1 MNRRF
6 VACTHIIHNTHYLYI
21 LYERSL
27 LTTAQPKSEKIHNFA
42 GRYDIFM
49 WDSRPSAWVTA
60 FLVCVKHQWGGMM
73 CLLVVIEVR
82 VFPSCG
88 RWSHRVPSVGET
100 LERMRIDGPVWE
112 RRWPSQ
118 PFSFFLFFR
127 PACGKL
133 CIQVCLSLPLT
144 TFRLL
149 PVVEHRLAKE
159 ESTYKTEAKQQEEK
173 IECMKADAG
182 DEYVIK
188 KQVHAYLE
196 YSWLSVVVYRKISF

>member
-1 MNRRF
+1 MNRQF

-27 LTTAQPKSEKIHNFA
+27 LTTAQPKSEKNTQLCRTLWHFHVRFKA
-42 GRYDIFM
+42 KCLGDCF
-49 WDSRPSAWVTA
+49 
-60 FLVCVKHQWGGMM
+60 FCVCVKHQWGGMM

-100 LERMRIDGPVWE
+100 LERMRIDGLVWE

-118 PFSFFLFFR
+118 PFSFFFLS
-127 PACGKL
+127 ACMREAVHSGL
-133 CIQVCLSLPLT
+133 CSSVPLT
-144 TFRLL
+144 TIRLL
-149 PVVEHRLAKE
+149 PVVERRLAKE
-159 ESTYKTEAKQQEEK
+159 ESTYKTEAKEQEEK
-173 IECMKADAG
+173 IERMKAEAG

-188 KQVHAYLE
+188 KQVRTNLE
-196 YSWLSVVVYRKISF
+196 CSWLLRL